1 MKDNKKQLENI
12 ASKVISKMPSKSKD
26 NENFGFVIT
35 ILMVISII
43 LTLIRIIQECNKS
56 KYSTFSQN
64 EKYQFFG
71 EQTKS
76 LSIKRSWFTKMTI
89 KKIIRKQIPK
99 EDYRTYGYDLMNS
112 ILDTGETLKDDEIIT
127 LVEAANV

>member
-12 ASKVISKMPSKSKD
+12 AAKVISKMPSGSKQ

-35 ILMVISII
+35 VLMIISII
-43 LTLIRIIQECNKS
+43 LTLVRVIQECNKS
-56 KYSTFSQN
+56 KVTAFSQN
-64 EKYQFFG
+64 EKYTFFS

-89 KKIIRKQIPK
+89 KKIIRKQMSK
-99 EDYRTYGYDLMNS
+99 EDYREYGYYLMNA

>member
-1 MKDNKKQLENI
+1 MKDNRKQLENI
-12 ASKVISKMPSKSKD
+12 ASKIISKMPSKSKS

-35 ILMVISII
+35 VLMIISII
-43 LTLIRIIQECNKS
+43 LTLVRVIQECNKS
-56 KYSTFSQN
+56 KVTTFSQT

-89 KKIIRKQIPK
+89 KKIIRKQISK

>member
-1 MKDNKKQLENI
+1 MSQQKKLESI
-12 ASKVISKMPSKSKD
+12 AEKVISNMPSKSND
-26 NENFGFVIT
+26 NFGFVIT

-43 LTLIRIIQECNKS
+43 LTIVRIIQECEK
-56 KYSTFSQN
+56 KKTKDFTQT
-64 EKYQFFG
+64 EKYKSFG

-89 KKIIRKQIPK
+89 KKIIRKSMSR

-112 ILDTGETLKDDEIIT
+112 ILDTGENLTEDEIKT
-127 LVEAANV
+127 LVETTNV